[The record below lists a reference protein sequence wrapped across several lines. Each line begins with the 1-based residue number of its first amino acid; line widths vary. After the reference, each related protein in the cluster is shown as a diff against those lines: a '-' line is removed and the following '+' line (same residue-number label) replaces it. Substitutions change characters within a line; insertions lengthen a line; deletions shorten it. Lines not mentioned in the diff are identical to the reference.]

1 MSIRR
6 TSLLLAAV
14 SLALVVGACTSDQ
27 PLPEPVEVETCNGLE
42 DVGVQLVA
50 VWVEVVDQIPFDDL
64 VADPPPPEIAELAR
78 IGRELDPRAARLAC
92 NAEELNTAVRERV
105 LADGDIDPATAVGA
119 LLLELVTEGIVGRLP
134 TPPAQP
140 TTTTVSP

>member
-1 MSIRR
+1 MSVWRPII
-6 TSLLLAAV
+6 LLAAA
-14 SLALVVGACTSDQ
+14 SLALVAGACTSDQ
-27 PLPEPVEVETCNGLE
+27 PLPEPVEVETCGGLE

-78 IGRELDPRAARLAC
+78 IGSELDARAARLGC
-92 NAEELNTAVRERV
+92 SAEELNTAVRERV
-105 LADGDIDPATAVGA
+105 LANGDIDPATAVGA
-119 LLLELVTEGIVGRLP
+119 LILELVNEGIVGKLP

>member
-1 MSIRR
+1 M
-6 TSLLLAAV
+6 
-14 SLALVVGACTSDQ
+14 
-27 PLPEPVEVETCNGLE
+27 
-42 DVGVQLVA
+42 A

-78 IGRELDPRAARLAC
+78 IGRELDARAARLAC
-92 NAEELNTAVRERV
+92 NAEELNAAVRERV